1 MKPFSRQEKLRLAAG
16 LMGAG
21 LAFLWAGLVGV
32 IIGGGEIPRW
42 VGIVT
47 VVWAVVAFMINIM
60 EAGEAEVRQ

>member
-1 MKPFSRQEKLRLAAG
+1 MKPFSRQEKLRLAAV
-16 LMGAG
+16 LMAAV